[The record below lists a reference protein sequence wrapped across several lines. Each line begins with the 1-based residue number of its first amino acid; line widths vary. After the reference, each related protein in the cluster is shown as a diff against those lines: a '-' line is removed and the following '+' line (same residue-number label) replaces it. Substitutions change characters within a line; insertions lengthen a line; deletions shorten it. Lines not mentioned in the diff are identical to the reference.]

1 MDMQLLLWLQT
12 LRGGFLDSVLLSVT
26 DFVVSPVMYV
36 FVAVLY
42 WCFHKRAALYLAM
55 NLSSGM
61 LVNQLLK
68 NTFCIYRPWIRN
80 SGIVPHEVAKL
91 GATGYSFPS
100 GHTQLAATEF
110 LSLAVWQKKRK
121 WFVGVCVFLTLLV
134 MFTRMYLGVHTL
146 YDVLASLVVAVCVIS
161 VNAKL
166 LSWVEAD
173 SKREVF
179 ALIAGLLFVVVA
191 LTYMA
196 LKPYPMDYSASG
208 TLLVEPADMITDCY
222 AAAGCFAGFL
232 IGFFLERRFIQ
243 FETNVSV
250 KARFGRSI
258 FGAVVLYLCATYVR
272 DILTDIHMFWGEF
285 VFFFF
290 AFVFIL
296 YLYPLIFT
304 TIERMLLRKRV

>member
-12 LRGGFLDSVLLSVT
+12 IRGSFLDSVLLLLT

-42 WCFHKRAALYLAM
+42 WCVHKRAALYLAI
-55 NLSSGM
+55 NLSLGM
-61 LVNQLLK
+61 IVNQLFK
-68 NTFCIYRPWIRN
+68 NTFCVYRPWIRN
-80 SGIVPHEVAKL
+80 SKVIPLEAAKM

-121 WFVGVCVFLTLLV
+121 WFVGVCVFMTLLV

-146 YDVLASLVVAVCVIS
+146 SDVLASLVLAVCILF

-166 LSWVEAD
+166 FSWIETKD
-173 SKREVF
+173 KRDVLVVF
-179 ALIAGLLFVVVA
+179 VGLLFTMVA

-208 TLLVEPADMITDCY
+208 VLLVDPAEMVTDCY
-222 AAAGCFAGFL
+222 AAAGCFSGFL
-232 IGFFLERRFIQ
+232 IGFLLERRFVQ
-243 FETNVSV
+243 FKTEVSI

-272 DILTDIHMFWGEF
+272 DILTDIHMYWGEF

-304 TIERMLLRKRV
+304 TVERMFLRKQA